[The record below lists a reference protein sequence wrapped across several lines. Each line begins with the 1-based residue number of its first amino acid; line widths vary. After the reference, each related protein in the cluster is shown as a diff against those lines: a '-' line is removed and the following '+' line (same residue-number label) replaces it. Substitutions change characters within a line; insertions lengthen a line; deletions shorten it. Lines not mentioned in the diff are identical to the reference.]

1 MLLLFFQWQQ
11 NSHAPL
17 APHNNNN
24 NKGNNSAN
32 TNQKEV
38 EENMQHL
45 SPVCLFFCSLFFDF
59 FVLFCLLD
67 LPDICRKHCVNVA
80 IASPEARAVARSTEE
95 TLAPT
100 PAPAAAPQTMNT
112 YRNEAKHSLMMDLQ
126 RGHSER
132 VR

>member
-1 MLLLFFQWQQ
+1 MSRTKTWR
-11 NSHAPL
+11 
-17 APHNNNN
+17 
-24 NKGNNSAN
+24 
-32 TNQKEV
+32 
-38 EENMQHL
+38 
-45 SPVCLFFCSLFFDF
+45 
-59 FVLFCLLD
+59 FVFVFA

-126 RGHSER
+126 E
-132 VR
+132 